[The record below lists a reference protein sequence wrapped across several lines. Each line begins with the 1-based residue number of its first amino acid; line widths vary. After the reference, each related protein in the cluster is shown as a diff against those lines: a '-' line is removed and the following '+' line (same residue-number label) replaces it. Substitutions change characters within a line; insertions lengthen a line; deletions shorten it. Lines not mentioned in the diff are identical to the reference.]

1 MLGTEAA
8 FERPVCWGTRVGAFL
23 LPMLCV
29 GCGPIPAE
37 SEQPRAQPP
46 RLEPAPEAAPRAP
59 AAARTSCGDFSCGFE
74 ESCGSCAADCGSC
87 LAAIDLLFTEPLAD
101 ATVARSEATIGPVES
116 ALLRDLDAAEESI
129 WIAIY
134 GFSRQNLARSLE
146 RAASRGVDVRLVTEC
161 EERTGAQA
169 ELLATLEAS
178 GASVRDDGSSF
189 EGLSAGCPQ
198 PGGTMHHKF
207 LVVDRRLVW
216 VGSANL
222 TVTDLNY
229 NHNHLVRIE
238 DSRVASVFAAEWEEL
253 WSGRY
258 GKAKSARPAERV
270 EVGGAEIEVGFSPRL
285 RADGDS
291 VTRTLAL
298 EALALAESSIEFALF
313 ALTDGSVA
321 EELGR
326 RPSLLRGLVDA
337 TLAGQ
342 SSSKSVELCGLGA
355 ALWVENL
362 PGKVHHKLGVVDA
375 GGPRAAVLGGSAN
388 WSGSGFD
395 ANDETLL
402 VVHDRALATR
412 AAAEIERLIEDP
424 AHAGGACC
432 FHAAEAYDAGSAT
445 CDGWPC
451 VCINGLDDDFDGLI
465 DEADAGCSAPFA
477 CAD

>member
-1 MLGTEAA
+1 
-8 FERPVCWGTRVGAFL
+8 V
-23 LPMLCV
+23 
-29 GCGPIPAE
+29 
-37 SEQPRAQPP
+37 
-46 RLEPAPEAAPRAP
+46 EPAPEGAPRAP
-59 AAARTSCGDFSCGFE
+59 ATPRSSCGDFTCGFE
-74 ESCGSCAADCGSC
+74 ESCASCAADCGSC
-87 LAAIDLLFTEPLAD
+87 LAAIDILFTEPLGD
-101 ATVARSEATIGPVES
+101 ATVALSEATIGPIES

-189 EGLSAGCPQ
+189 EGLSVGCPQ

-222 TVTDLNY
+222 TATDLNY
-229 NHNHLVRIE
+229 NHNHLFRIE
-238 DSRVASVFAAEWEEL
+238 EFRVASVFTAEWEEL

-258 GKAKSARPAERV
+258 GQAKSARPAERL
-270 EVGGAEIEVGFSPRL
+270 ELGGAEIEVGFSPRL

-291 VTRTLAL
+291 VTRTLAR
-298 EALALAESSIEFALF
+298 EALAPAESSIEFALF
-313 ALTDGSVA
+313 ALTDGSIA

-342 SSSKSVELCGLGA
+342 SSSKSAELCGLGA

-375 GGPRAAVLGGSAN
+375 GGRRAAVLGGSAN

-402 VVHDRALATR
+402 VVHDRALAVR
-412 AAAEIERLIEDP
+412 AAAEIASLIEDS

-445 CDGWPC
+445 CDGRPC
-451 VCINGLDDDFDGLI
+451 VCKNGLDDDFDGLI
-465 DEADAGCSAPFA
+465 DEADTGCSAPFA
-477 CAD
+477 CAE